1 MNKYLLLL
9 ALTLSLFAQTPK
21 SFAALGD
28 IIYNDV
34 DKFEKLKELASM
46 QEFTTNIDSYIA
58 SANATKKIG
67 LALDQE
73 GASVDGEAYLKAL
86 RKLSTEHDAIIV
98 NSRKR
103 FKEAIADED
112 SETINGMITI
122 GVIDPED
129 YKTELMH
136 YYEEFN
142 EDQNLSSLVPFYN
155 KYVKAEKEEA
165 VIKKS
170 ASPAQR
176 DADEDEASLKRMRA
190 KQQAEA
196 EALERAVNE
205 EKERAKKEVLDKQKK
220 ELGIE

>member
-1 MNKYLLLL
+1 MKKYLLLL

-34 DKFEKLKELASM
+34 EKFEKLKEMASM
-46 QEFTTNIDSYIA
+46 QAFNATIDSYIA
-58 SANATKKIG
+58 SANATKKAGFAI
-67 LALDQE
+67 DKE
-73 GASVDGEAYLKAL
+73 GASADGEAYLKAL
-86 RKLSTEHDAIIV
+86 RKLSTEHDAIV
-98 NSRKR
+98 VYSRKR

-112 SETINGMITI
+112 SETINGMIMI

-129 YKTELMH
+129 YKTELIH

-142 EDQNLSSLVPFYN
+142 EDQNLSSIAPFYN
-155 KYVKAEKEEA
+155 KYVKTEKEETL
-165 VIKKS
+165 KKS

-205 EKERAKKEVLDKQKK
+205 EKERAKKEVLEKQKK